1 MKQYQYL
8 KTTVHN
14 GNILEVLLNRPDVRN
29 AINPRLKQ
37 EWNDLL
43 DAADA
48 DPEIRVVT
56 VRGEGPVFSAGGDIK
71 EAAPGYV
78 KEGVATGWSKEP
90 PPYLPRAWYFRKV
103 LIAGV
108 HKYVGPEAFNLLGYC
123 DFIIA
128 AEKTK
133 FSFEVTRFGSEGN
146 ASSILAMQLPMRV
159 LKKLY
164 LMGGWF
170 EAEQALKW
178 DFVQRVVP
186 VDAVSGEVRNW
197 AVEASKIEPTQVRA
211 MKHTLHR
218 IYEILGLVNLEGIGN
233 RGSGHGA
240 DGDKEFYAMILE
252 KGMKAALKHR
262 DSRFDATIARV

>member
-1 MKQYQYL
+1 M
-8 KTTVHN
+8 
-14 GNILEVLLNRPDVRN
+14 
-29 AINPRLKQ
+29 
-37 EWNDLL
+37 
-43 DAADA
+43 
-48 DPEIRVVT
+48 
-56 VRGEGPVFSAGGDIK
+56 
-71 EAAPGYV
+71 
-78 KEGVATGWSKEP
+78 
-90 PPYLPRAWYFRKV
+90 
-103 LIAGV
+103 
-108 HKYVGPEAFNLLGYC
+108 
-123 DFIIA
+123 A